1 MLATCA
7 RTFNTVLQFSR
18 RCRSKVTAGAVRLQ
32 QRARLVYDSFTE
44 TRVEGIA
51 HVDPRLMCARAAC
64 AHKAAQHCNLPLQLL
79 PSYHSQLVRQPG
91 VRHVTR
97 GT

>member
-1 MLATCA
+1 MLATYA

-51 HVDPRLMCARAAC
+51 HVDPRLMCARA
-64 AHKAAQHCNLPLQLL
+64 L
-79 PSYHSQLVRQPG
+79 LVRTRP
-91 VRHVTR
+91 RSTVTSPCSSFPPTIVNWFVSQVC